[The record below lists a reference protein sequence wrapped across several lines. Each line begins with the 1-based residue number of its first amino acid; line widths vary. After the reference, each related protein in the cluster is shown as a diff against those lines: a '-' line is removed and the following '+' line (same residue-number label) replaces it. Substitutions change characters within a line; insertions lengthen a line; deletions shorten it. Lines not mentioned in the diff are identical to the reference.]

1 MKTQWHITEYS
12 KYARQMARCY
22 TRKELEN
29 MLAGT
34 EAALKKYTQQHLGAI
49 KATSSMQGNSSRRAN
64 ARNKVGVEYEKVHA
78 IRNAIEIHDVWP
90 EYAKAP

>member
-12 KYARQMARCY
+12 KYAQQMARCY

-29 MLAGT
+29 MLTGC
-34 EAALKKYTQQHLGAI
+34 EAALDRYAKQHLGAI
-49 KATSSMQGNSSRRAN
+49 KATTSMQSNSSRRAN
-64 ARNKVGVEYEKVHA
+64 ARNKLGAEYTKINA